1 MKLFMRV
8 MHLILF
14 AFISDVSFASIQ
26 SINPMF
32 IQNQGQTDKNI
43 AFYARIPQGNMSITK
58 NAELKLSFLN
68 ANKIA
73 GNNKAIL
80 ITEKLRTNRV
90 LSPSPGMVSS
100 TNVNY
105 FLGQNTKRWYSN
117 LPTYNSVFIN
127 HAFSHID
134 LKLQVRGNNVEK
146 LFIVKPGGNPN
157 AIMIDV
163 DGADIKVLKDGRLAL
178 TTKAGTIHFTVPI
191 AFQHVN
197 NKKVP
202 IDVAYRATGNSY
214 GFTVGD
220 YDQSKE
226 LIIDPLVQST
236 YLGGSRSD
244 YINDMV
250 VDPSSSDV
258 YVAGSTFSVI
268 EGGPLLFRQEE
279 DAFIARFSADL
290 KSLLDITY
298 LGGSGTDRIKAIS
311 LGHVFEDGAE
321 IYVSGTTNS
330 EDLAGISDT
339 SPQDTLY
346 GNEDAFVAMLPADL
360 STLNAVSYFGGT
372 ILCPDALFTS
382 TDVSTQLF
390 ADNGSEDVLFVAGK
404 TGAAN
409 LSGRLGPSAQTV
421 CAGGKSDG
429 YITAFSADLSSIIKT
444 TYLGGSGTDKV
455 VGLVHH
461 IGSLFVVG
469 NTNSDDIPGVDSD
482 SAQWDRS
489 EARSENEDVFI
500 SRIDEDLSSMTRSTY
515 FGGLGVDT
523 VSSIINKQGSLYF
536 GGNTTSTDLPDIS
549 GGLQETANDMYAVR
563 LFSSLET
570 DAFIQVTYLGGSGED
585 NLQAMTFDDS
595 SSDIFIVGGTKS
607 DDLSGTTD
615 AAQDTLKGASDAF
628 VIRINPFL
636 TPISGGVFQSSY
648 LGGNNSPEEI
658 ATTVVTSKIFTPFAV
673 YVAGIT
679 TTDSFPQVDEG
690 AQFYRDGGLNDYFE
704 GFVAQLDASLKAL
717 PDPIPTPE
725 PEPEGPELDFRI
737 ETHDFGSRGVGIQ
750 KVWLMNLANIGDEA
764 LIISDIS
771 FSDTFGVFG
780 IDNSYETLRPCPEL
794 PFTISAASICDV
806 PVFYTPNTAEA
817 HSGSLTIF
825 SNDAD
830 EASVTVSLTGVGF
843 EGREIDISKTSLD
856 FGNVKRDEGE
866 ILALSVSNVGN
877 ENLTISSIEL
887 INTEQ
892 PEDLT
897 MFDLNIEVL
906 SCDLS
911 SAFTLEPG
919 KRCLVSITF
928 RPRESGDFTADLTI
942 TSDDEDEAI
951 SIIPVTGTGRRR
963 ELTDPWCFIA
973 TAAFG
978 SNMHQD
984 VKLLRQF
991 RDEVLLTNSVGI
1003 KLTEMYYEHSPP
1015 IAKFISQHEYL
1026 RTMTRV
1032 SLYPIIYAIKYPAWM
1047 FLALCLSFYLAFF
1060 ARRRISYVK

>member
-1 MKLFMRV
+1 MKIFRRAV
-8 MHLILF
+8 YLIMF
-14 AFISDVSFASIQ
+14 ALISEVSFASIH
-26 SINPMF
+26 SISPMF
-32 IQNQGQTDKNI
+32 IQNQGQADQNI
-43 AFYARIPQGNMSITK
+43 AFYARIPQGNMSITETGGL
-58 NAELKLSFLN
+58 NLSFIKTN
-68 ANKIA
+68 ETSD
-73 GNNKAIL
+73 NNEVIL

-90 LSPSPGMVSS
+90 LSPSPGMASS

-105 FLGQNTKRWYSN
+105 FFGQNSKLWYSN
-117 LPTYNSVFIN
+117 LPTFNSVFIN
-127 HAFSHID
+127 HAFSNID

-146 LFIVKPGGNPN
+146 LFIVKPGGSPN
-157 AIMIDV
+157 AIIIDV
-163 DGADIKVLKDGRLAL
+163 NGADLKVLKDGRLAL
-178 TTKAGTIHFTVPI
+178 ITKAGTIHFTVPI
-191 AFQHVN
+191 AFQYVN

-202 IDVAYRATGNSY
+202 IDVTYRATGNSY
-214 GFTVGD
+214 GFYVGD
-220 YDQSKE
+220 YDQNKE
-226 LIIDPLVQST
+226 LIIDPLIQST

-258 YVAGSTFSVI
+258 YVAGSTFSII
-268 EGGPLLFRQEE
+268 EGGPLLFRQGE

-290 KSLLDITY
+290 KTLLDITY

-339 SPQDTLY
+339 SPQDALL
-346 GNEDAFVAMLPADL
+346 GSEDAFVTMLPADL
-360 STLNAVSYFGGT
+360 STLSAVSYFGGT

-409 LSGRLGPSAQTV
+409 LPGRLGPSAQTV
-421 CAGGKSDG
+421 CAGGESDG
-429 YITAFSADLSSIIKT
+429 YITAFNADLSSIVKT

-500 SRIDEDLSSMTRSTY
+500 SRIDEDLSSLMRSTY

-536 GGNTTSTDLPDIS
+536 AGNTTSTDLPDTT

-595 SSDIFIVGGTKS
+595 SSDIFFVGGTES
-607 DDLSGTTD
+607 DDLPGTTD
-615 AAQDTLKGASDAF
+615 AAQDTLKGTSDAF
-628 VIRINPFL
+628 VMRINPFL
-636 TPISGGVFQSSY
+636 TPISGGIFQSSY
-648 LGGNNSPEEI
+648 LGGNSSPEEI
-658 ATTVVTSKIFTPFAV
+658 ATTVVTSKTFTPFAV

-679 TTDSFPQVDEG
+679 TSDSFPQVDEG
-690 AQFYRDGGLNDYFE
+690 AQFYRDGGLNDYLE
-704 GFVAQLDASLKAL
+704 GFVAQFDASLKAL

-725 PEPEGPELDFRI
+725 PGPEGPELDFRI

-750 KVWLMNLANIGDEA
+750 KIWLMNLANIGDEE

-771 FSDTFGVFG
+771 FSDAFGVYG
-780 IDNSYETLRPCPEL
+780 IDNSYETLRACPEL
-794 PFTISAASICDV
+794 PFSISVESICDV
-806 PVFYTPNTAEA
+806 PVFYTPDTTEA

-825 SNDAD
+825 TNDAD
-830 EASVTVSLTGVGF
+830 EASVTVFLTGIGF

-856 FGNVKRDEGE
+856 FGGVKKDESKE
-866 ILALSVSNVGN
+866 LALTISNVGN
-877 ENLTISSIEL
+877 ENLTISSIEM
-887 INTEQ
+887 INTER
-892 PEDLT
+892 PEDLN
-897 MFDLNIEVL
+897 MFDFNIESL
-906 SCDLS
+906 SCEES
-911 SAFTLEPG
+911 AAFTLEPG
-919 KRCLVSITF
+919 RKCLVSITF
-928 RPRESGDFTADLTI
+928 RPRESGDFSADLTI

-951 SIIPVTGTGRRR
+951 SVVPITGTGRRP
-963 ELTDPWCFIA
+963 ELSGPWCFIA

-984 VKLLRQF
+984 VMMLRQF
-991 RDEVLLTNSVGI
+991 RNEVLLTNSFGI
-1003 KLTEMYYEHSPP
+1003 KITEVYYEYSPP
-1015 IAKFISQHEYL
+1015 IAKFISQHEHL

-1032 SLYPIIYAIKYPAWM
+1032 SLYPIIYAIKHPVWM
-1047 FLALCLSFYLAFF
+1047 FFTLCLSVYVGFF
-1060 ARRRISYVK
+1060 IRRRYGYGV